1 MRLMLL
7 KDLIESTNRRWQTNK
22 KQLTSD
28 TILITTNAMHVFR
41 TIFPH
46 IYKCNA
52 TRMKKKNIQTNK
64 QPNLQQL
71 TNGTGSEQNN
81 NQVGHAQ
88 FPKRIRPWQK
98 KTKVKRKEKQS
109 KPTVSAQPKQKTYKN
124 ERKSNTPTRFLLSS
138 YQHVVFILSLL
149 LNNKKKKQQKLI
161 ITCYM

>member
-1 MRLMLL
+1 
-7 KDLIESTNRRWQTNK
+7 
-22 KQLTSD
+22 
-28 TILITTNAMHVFR
+28 MHVFR

-149 LNNKKKKQQKLI
+149 LNNKKNNKNLLLLVI
-161 ITCYM
+161 CR